1 MPSPLRNDT
10 TSTAKIFSSDKE
22 MYEASLDP
30 RAKEYLARNPNSHW
44 SASKIASRMYET
56 GNWEEARA
64 RSKGPDDSE
73 AIIRILRWIDYGSSA
88 NSGQLQRPFAD
99 NLNDVD
105 IDYAAEPPAR
115 DDSLVCGSQRIDS
128 AHDSPLWET
137 NLKGP
142 SPAPQPYP
150 SNNKIGNNLVVV
162 DRGGPSS
169 GFRVLPC
176 QPSNNHE
183 VKDPR
188 KVNWRAQPSGHVNPP
203 HHFSTVNNIQDS
215 MRADWIGPA
224 NGSPALKDRTPT
236 KYFRKDPRKSDRWES
251 NNNHKDLKN
260 AEWRESSQH
269 LPEIKKVERILK
281 RGETMEGDEIV
292 NPNMETSPE
301 GVAEAKPLL
310 NKGHSSETEKMYEL

>member
-1 MPSPLRNDT
+1 MPPPLRNDT
-10 TSTAKIFSSDKE
+10 TSTAKNFSSDKE
-22 MYEASLDP
+22 IYEASLDR
-30 RAKEYLARNPNSHW
+30 RAKVYLARNLNSHW

-64 RSKGPDDSE
+64 RSEGPDDSE
-73 AIIRILRWIDYGSSA
+73 AIIRILRWIDYGSGA
-88 NSGQLQRPFAD
+88 TSGQLQRPFAD

-128 AHDSPLWET
+128 AHDSSLWET

-150 SNNKIGNNLVVV
+150 SNNKIGNNSVVV
-162 DRGGPSS
+162 DRRGPSS

-176 QPSNNHE
+176 QVSNNHE

-188 KVNWRAQPSGHVNPP
+188 KVNWRAQPSGHVTPP
-203 HHFSTVNNIQDS
+203 RHLSTTNNVQDS
-215 MRADWIGPA
+215 MTADRTGPA
-224 NGSPALKDRTPT
+224 NGSSALQDRPPT
-236 KYFRKDPRKSDRWES
+236 KYIRKDPRNSDRWES
-251 NNNHKDLKN
+251 KENHKDLKN

-269 LPEIKKVERILK
+269 LPETKKIERILK

-301 GVAEAKPLL
+301 GIVHAKPLL
-310 NKGHSSETEKMYEL
+310 KKGHSSDTEKMFEP